1 MVVESKLE
9 ALLSGASVLW
19 LASTCPDGT
28 PHVVPCW
35 FVWDGDELTVLTRAD
50 AQKVRNV
57 RCQPRVMVAIG
68 SPGPMFGVELLQGT
82 AVLEETVCRDL
93 VERFERKY
101 AEQMPLAA
109 FDLDSFRGRF
119 TAGIRITP
127 SRLLDWGAREV
138 ARRDAASLG
147 SRGLEAVSRGAFGV
161 GTPGP
166 G

>member
-9 ALLSGASVLW
+9 ALLSGTSVLW

-35 FVWDGDELTVLTRAD
+35 FVWDGDDLTVLARAD

-68 SPGPMFGVELLQGT
+68 SVGPMFEVELLQGT
-82 AVLEETVCRDL
+82 AVVEETVCRDL

-109 FDLDSFRGRF
+109 FDPDSFHRRF

-138 ARRDAASLG
+138 ARRATASLG
-147 SRGLEAVSRGAFGV
+147 GRGLVDKAQPRPATGGR
-161 GTPGP
+161 
-166 G
+166 